1 MLVIG
6 VMELN
11 NISSEYVVLEGEND
25 IQYKYYEEKG
35 SWLIEKRIGESNREI
50 ISSFPELQ
58 RVKILANHS
67 LYVENEGEFNFAQM
81 SEANKTAV
89 LNITTVTQ

>member
-6 VMELN
+6 VMELE

-25 IQYKYYEEKG
+25 IKYKYYEEKG

-67 LYVENEGEFNFAQM
+67 LYVEDEGEFNLAQM